1 MKPRELIILSLIAL
15 AVVAGLVG
23 FTKLPDP
30 RCDSDQTVQVHP
42 GDEHG
47 NGRAL
52 GHDKQRGRADADETA
67 CSN

>member
-15 AVVAGLVG
+15 VVVAGLVG

-30 RCDSDQTVQVHP
+30 RCESDETVQLHP
-42 GDEHG
+42 GDPHG

-52 GHDKQRGRADADETA
+52 GHDKQGGRAEADEST
-67 CSN
+67 CD

>member
-15 AVVAGLVG
+15 VVVAALVG

-30 RCDSDQTVQVHP
+30 RCDSDETVQLRP
-42 GDEHG
+42 GDEPG

-52 GHDKQRGRADADETA
+52 GHDKQRGRTEAEETA
-67 CSN
+67 CTD